1 MVVDLLQDVLNRAA
15 SAHRPMLVSPEGSW
29 TLAELDD
36 EVDARSGALAGEG
49 VAAGQVQTLVAEATA
64 PGVIDLLAHWRLG
77 ATVAPLSP
85 RLTDIELRRARD
97 QLSDV
102 RSHAQAVLWTSG
114 TSGHPRGVEISY
126 ENLVASAHGSAT
138 RMLPAPSDVWLATLS
153 PAHVG
158 GLALITRALI
168 LGADLL
174 AWGGFDA
181 AVVSGLI
188 DGLGLPIGYDSPVTH
203 VSLVP
208 TQLLRLLDHR
218 AGSPPPETFRYAL
231 IGGAHAP
238 ARLIERAQADGWPL
252 AVTYGMTEMTS
263 QVATALPEL
272 VRVKPGT
279 VGAPIEGVE
288 VRVADNGEVWVR
300 GATRALGYL
309 GQGAASLADEAGW
322 YHTGDM
328 GRLDEDGDLW
338 ITGRHIERIVSGGVT
353 IDAIEIEEVLR
364 GHPGVYDACVVG
376 VPDDEWGECVAVLL
390 VPVEGRFDLAAV
402 KGWAHERLATAK
414 RPRRWL
420 IRNELPRNTNGKVD
434 RRLVR
439 DLLDGD

>member
-1 MVVDLLQDVLNRAA
+1 MVVDLLRDVLSRGG
-15 SAHRPMLVSPEGSW
+15 SADRPALVSPDTSW
-29 TLAELDD
+29 TLAGLDR
-36 EVDARSGALAGEG
+36 EVDARAEALAGGG
-49 VAAGQVQTLVAEATA
+49 VGAGQVQTLVAEATTL
-64 PGVIDLLAHWRLG
+64 GVIDLLAHWRLG

-97 QLSDV
+97 QLCDARSD
-102 RSHAQAVLWTSG
+102 AQAVLWTSG

-126 ENLVASAHGSAT
+126 ENLVASAHGSAA
-138 RMLPAPSDVWLATLS
+138 RMRPAPSDVWLATLS

-168 LGADLL
+168 LGTDLL
-174 AWGGFDA
+174 AWGDCDT

-188 DGLGLPIGYDSPVTH
+188 DGLGLPVGYDRPVTH

-218 AGSPPPETFRYAL
+218 AGAPPPETFRYAL

-238 ARLIERAQADGWPL
+238 ARLIERARAEGWPL
-252 AVTYGMTEMTS
+252 AITYGMTEMTS

-272 VRVKPGT
+272 VRAKPGT
-279 VGAPIEGVE
+279 VGAPLEGVE
-288 VRVADNGEVWVR
+288 VTVCDSGEVWVR

-309 GQGAASLADEAGW
+309 GEGSASLADEEGW

-328 GRLDEDGDLW
+328 GRVDEDGDLW
-338 ITGRHIERIVSGGVT
+338 ITGRRIERIVSGGVT

-364 GHPGVYDACVVG
+364 GHAGVFDACVVG
-376 VPDDEWGECVAVLL
+376 VPNDEWGESVAVLL
-390 VPVEGRFDLAAV
+390 VPAEGRFDLAEVEA
-402 KGWAHERLATAK
+402 WTHERLAAAK

-420 IRNELPRNTNGKVD
+420 LISELPRNTNGKVD
-434 RRLVR
+434 RPLVR
-439 DLLDGD
+439 DLLESD